1 MAEGRGSD
9 FRHHFYYRH
18 FPMAEEPIGNMV
30 FAISLP
36 MENAVDP
43 HRIRPAQSAA
53 RSAPAAGS
61 CVTPAASLTG
71 WQALQH
77 HALTTL
83 ISRMETSRDKTEK
96 ENCVPVS
103 LFHPGNRLFLS
114 GDVAVPLRRRSWSAQ
129 ATFPVSPEPGTKDG

>member
-1 MAEGRGSD
+1 MLRERHLFPQDCPQLGVERGGVEGAGVVATIAFVGIPVRQFLD
-9 FRHHFYYRH
+9 
-18 FPMAEEPIGNMV
+18 
-30 FAISLP
+30 
-36 MENAVDP
+36 
-43 HRIRPAQSAA
+43 
-53 RSAPAAGS
+53 APAAQ
-61 CVTPAASLTG
+61 ARLTHLAPG
-71 WQALQH
+71 MRRH

>member
-1 MAEGRGSD
+1 MAGETN
-9 FRHHFYYRH
+9 
-18 FPMAEEPIGNMV
+18 GNML
-30 FAISLP
+30 FATILP
-36 MENAVDP
+36 MGNALRNRSRFDP
-43 HRIRPAQSAA
+43 RGPQPSPHPLPVAVLRPAAN
-53 RSAPAAGS
+53 
-61 CVTPAASLTG
+61 LTG

-114 GDVAVPLRRRSWSAQ
+114 GDVAVPFRQRSWPAQ
-129 ATFPVSPEPGTKDG
+129 ATLPG

>member
-1 MAEGRGSD
+1 
-9 FRHHFYYRH
+9 
-18 FPMAEEPIGNMV
+18 MAEEPIGNMLS
-30 FAISLP
+30 AISLP
-36 MENAVDP
+36 MENAVGIRIVFDRRSPQPSP
-43 HRIRPAQSAA
+43 HPLPVAVLRSAA
-53 RSAPAAGS
+53 N
-61 CVTPAASLTG
+61 LTG

-114 GDVAVPLRRRSWSAQ
+114 GDVAVPFRQRSWPAQ
-129 ATFPVSPEPGTKDG
+129 ATLPG